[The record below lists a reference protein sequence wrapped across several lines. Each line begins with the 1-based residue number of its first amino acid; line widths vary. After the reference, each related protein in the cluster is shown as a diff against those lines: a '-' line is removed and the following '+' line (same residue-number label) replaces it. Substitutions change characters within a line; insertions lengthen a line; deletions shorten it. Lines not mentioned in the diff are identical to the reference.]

1 MNPQEIHAKPTRFLR
16 ILGQQKILPA
26 WTERDRESVNQKRL
40 LDSQNSTGKKQADKT
55 QLQSATFMKKGRMT
69 KVQPQAQRGT
79 LRVQLKPRAKVA
91 EIRAMEDYS
100 QALKPNPDSGV
111 CPAAFQSYLGLMT
124 PFYFLFPPFLKL
136 NVCNCYPIPVPPW
149 VLGRQRQ
156 ITGLFSSTGPQLERT
171 CVQLYLLD
179 YMPELIYT

>member
-1 MNPQEIHAKPTRFLR
+1 
-16 ILGQQKILPA
+16 
-26 WTERDRESVNQKRL
+26 
-40 LDSQNSTGKKQADKT
+40 
-55 QLQSATFMKKGRMT
+55 
-69 KVQPQAQRGT
+69 
-79 LRVQLKPRAKVA
+79 
-91 EIRAMEDYS
+91 MEDYS
-100 QALKPNPDSGV
+100 QALKPNPDSAV

-179 YMPELIYT
+179 YMPELIYTWFTWSWWGDFGFVSLVRFRTLNYYHNEMRPLGRGDCILHVGGMNGGPEGRLWLPWPSSPDVIPVFM